1 MKQHGSLDYPVAVY
15 RIDLNMMY
23 LNLIHWHWHSEIEL
37 IVIKEGAAEFS
48 VGDNMYVLSP
58 GDTLFINRN
67 VMHSVHPHNEQNC
80 IFHSIVFSPN
90 YIFGYGHS
98 VFSSAYLL
106 PVTNTPGLRSYVMN
120 DKKED
125 DHSISMLTSE
135 IIKINLQKSFGYEL
149 LTKSY
154 LIQIWLLLLNHI
166 QDLPHDHIPAYD
178 PQVVLDESRTKAAIT
193 YIMEHY
199 EEPITLQDIADSIH
213 ISKSECCRCFK
224 RCLQLTPFDYL
235 LKYRIYSAVDLLAQ
249 DSSTLS
255 ISDIALK
262 VGFNSSS
269 YFNKLFKNISA
280 IRLPLI
286 KKYWHRIPNISR
298 SKQRTRSIIP
308 VFCPSKQ
315 ATAYLFYFS
324 AIQTVL
330 RPASFA
336 RCNAVSTNARFS
348 SDDFS

>member
-1 MKQHGSLDYPVAVY
+1 
-15 RIDLNMMY
+15 
-23 LNLIHWHWHSEIEL
+23 
-37 IVIKEGAAEFS
+37 
-48 VGDNMYVLSP
+48 
-58 GDTLFINRN
+58 
-67 VMHSVHPHNEQNC
+67 
-80 IFHSIVFSPN
+80 
-90 YIFGYGHS
+90 
-98 VFSSAYLL
+98 
-106 PVTNTPGLRSYVMN
+106 
-120 DKKED
+120 
-125 DHSISMLTSE
+125 MLTSE

-166 QDLPHDHIPAYD
+166 RDLPHDHIPAYD

-286 KKYWHRIPNISR
+286 KNTGTEYRTYRDR
-298 SKQRTRSIIP
+298 SKGLALLFRSSVP
-308 VFCPSKQ
+308 VNRLQLIF
-315 ATAYLFYFS
+315 LFFGN
-324 AIQTVL
+324 TDCV
-330 RPASFA
+330 ASGFFA